1 MQTTSATW
9 KALWASG
16 EAMLETRAIIAD
28 VAYTQM
34 TSPTISRALTQDGLS
49 IGNAVAASCQFAVLA
64 DSAAVPKAAPVRIE
78 MRLRDGDTMSEW
90 LPAGTFYISH
100 RGYDPVSGV
109 LTLECFDALL
119 RANAD
124 APNGSGIWVT
134 DQGVEVV
141 TNAGENLRFGFDYP
155 QSAGDMVAK
164 IATLLGVTPDP
175 RNQIAS
181 GDTIDTPTN
190 GTTLQDILKK
200 IGTLNGGNWIITPA
214 NQLRL
219 VPVVSA
225 ANADSASSNVVDLLG
240 ITQGISARSVR
251 TITGVRYTDP
261 EAGAAQVIGT
271 EQGLVLSAGDVTAAQ
286 AQAIYTRLQG
296 MTYQA
301 YALSGAIYDPA
312 AELGDYVRGGANG
325 EIRSVLYS
333 ETAVFS
339 ELYHAD
345 ISAPESGELADEYPY
360 LGASAKALNEAKNFA
375 EEAASE
381 AEEAAKSYADDVASG
396 LDQSLDQT
404 AIFNR
409 LTNNGALQGM
419 FMENGNIYFN
429 ATYVKTG
436 TLAVQRLSQG
446 VQASLANGDAAYAD
460 ASAAQHLVYKS
471 ATSALP
477 VPSTPSGWV
486 TEDRNIQNTWTTT
499 RPQYSSSYPVL
510 FVALQR
516 EGVDGTITCTT
527 PVVDQTTTVIDG
539 GRITTG
545 TIDAGVANIINI
557 NASNINTGTLDA
569 DTVTVKS
576 QSSNS
581 TSLVYHKYVTFHE
594 GNMNFGVIGKA
605 EAGTEDEDFDATSQ
619 IYEAYTLKYN
629 DQTHKYDLLDE
640 HSLNIF
646 ADRARFQLLT
656 YKSRIA
662 LITSRTVA
670 QQTRLDLDSSAGI
683 TAQMYSG
690 PFAITGDFTVSGTK
704 SRVVDADQ
712 YSDRLL
718 YCYETA
724 SPMFGDVGEGVI
736 GEDGR
741 CYIFLDPVF
750 AQAVESNRY
759 QVFLQAYGYGRC
771 YVLERHPSY
780 FIVAGLSEMAFGWEV
795 KARQKGYEAQRLE
808 SAAAPFR
815 VPAEDYGDAAADY
828 IENLQKGMIL

>member
-1 MQTTSATW
+1 MQTTSAIW
-9 KALWASG
+9 KTLWADG
-16 EAMLETRAIIAD
+16 RAMLETRAIIAD

-49 IGNAVAASCQFAVLA
+49 IGNAVAASCQFSVLA
-64 DSAAVPKAAPVRIE
+64 NAAAIPKAAPVRIE
-78 MRLRDGDTMSEW
+78 MRLRSGDTMSEW

-100 RGYDPVSGV
+100 RSYDPVSGV
-109 LTLECFDALL
+109 LTVECFDALL

-124 APNGSGIWVT
+124 APPPSGIWVT

-141 TNAGENLRFGFDYP
+141 TNAGENIVFGFDYP
-155 QSAGDMVAK
+155 QTTGDMVAK
-164 IATLLGVTPDP
+164 IAALLGVTPDP
-175 RNQIAS
+175 RNVIDS
-181 GDTIDTPTN
+181 GTIEAPAN

-200 IGTLNGGNWIITPA
+200 IGTLNGGNWIISPA

-225 ANADSASSNVVDLLG
+225 ANAASANGNVVDLLG

-261 EAGAAQVIGT
+261 EAGTTQVIGT
-271 EQGLVLSAGDVTAAQ
+271 EQGLVVSAGEVTATQ
-286 AQAIYTRLQG
+286 AQAIYNRLQG

-339 ELYHAD
+339 ELFHAD

-375 EEAASE
+375 EDAASE

-409 LTNNGALQGM
+409 LTNNGQAQGM
-419 FMENGNIYFN
+419 FLENGNVYFN
-429 ATYVKTG
+429 ATYIQTG

-460 ASAAQHLVYKS
+460 ASAAQHLIYKS

-516 EGVDGTITCTT
+516 EGVDGAITCTT
-527 PVVDQTTTVIDG
+527 PVVDQTTTIIDG

-594 GNMNFGVIGKA
+594 GNLNFGVIGKA
-605 EAGTEDEDFDATSQ
+605 EAGTADEDFDATSQ
-619 IYEAYTLKYN
+619 IYDSYTMKYN
-629 DQTHKYDLLDE
+629 SATGRYDLLDE
-640 HSLNIF
+640 HTLNIF
-646 ADRARFQLLT
+646 ADRARFELLT
-656 YKSRIA
+656 YKSKIA
-662 LITSRTVA
+662 LITSRTAA
-670 QQTRLDLDSSAGI
+670 QQTRLDLDSAGGI
-683 TAQMYSG
+683 TAKMYNG
-690 PFAITGDFTVSGTK
+690 AFAVAGDFTASGTK

-712 YSDRLL
+712 YSERLL
-718 YCYETA
+718 YAYETA
-724 SPMFGDVGEGVI
+724 SPLFGDVGEGVI

-741 CYIFLDPVF
+741 CYIFLDPIF
-750 AQAVESNRY
+750 AQAVESDRY

-771 YVLERHPSY
+771 YVLERHSSY

-808 SAAAPFR
+808 SAAAPFS
-815 VPAEDYGDAAADY
+815 VPQENYGDAAADY